1 MEVSALPDQN
11 RPWLN
16 HYSKAVPAHIDYPDL
31 TMPQHLEKV
40 AKEFPDRDAAVFA
53 GVRLNFQTLQAMVNK
68 CANALVDLGVK
79 KGDRVAIMAPNCPQ
93 YVLSFMAT
101 LKLGAV
107 VVQVNPMYV
116 ERELEHILN
125 DSGAEIIIAY
135 DAFYPLISKV
145 RSVTPLKKVILFMLG
160 QPSGTADENA
170 LKAEELLMQYPAE
183 FDQVPVNMDDDV
195 AVFQYTGGTTGVSKG
210 AMLTHRNITANALQ
224 VSSWFENLE
233 YGKEKVLCALP
244 FFHSYAMTTCM
255 NFSIINAATMIIMP
269 RFEIK
274 QCLELIKEHQPT
286 FFPGAPT
293 MYIAINNYPN
303 VQEYGI
309 NSIKGCISGSAP
321 LPLEVAEKFE
331 QLTGGNLVE
340 GYGLSETS
348 PVTHCNPIMGL
359 RKAGSIGIPLPDTEC
374 KIVDLETGERELPPG
389 EVGELCIK
397 GPQVMKGYWNMPE
410 ETAKTLRNGWVN
422 TGDIAKMDEDG
433 YFYIVDR
440 KKDMIIAGGFNI
452 YPREIEEVLFEHPK
466 VLEAVVAGVPDPYRG
481 ETVKAFVVLKQGE
494 QATEEEIIQYC
505 RDNLAKYK
513 VPRLVEFRTEL
524 PKTIVGKVLRRTLR
538 EEEIKKQ
545 QAKGE

>member
-1 MEVSALPDQN
+1 
-11 RPWLN
+11 
-16 HYSKAVPAHIDYPDL
+16 
-31 TMPQHLEKV
+31 
-40 AKEFPDRDAAVFA
+40 
-53 GVRLNFQTLQAMVNK
+53 
-68 CANALVDLGVK
+68 
-79 KGDRVAIMAPNCPQ
+79 
-93 YVLSFMAT
+93 
-101 LKLGAV
+101 
-107 VVQVNPMYV
+107 
-116 ERELEHILN
+116 
-125 DSGAEIIIAY
+125 
-135 DAFYPLISKV
+135 
-145 RSVTPLKKVILFMLG
+145 
-160 QPSGTADENA
+160 
-170 LKAEELLMQYPAE
+170 
-183 FDQVPVNMDDDV
+183 
-195 AVFQYTGGTTGVSKG
+195 
-210 AMLTHRNITANALQ
+210 
-224 VSSWFENLE
+224 
-233 YGKEKVLCALP
+233 
-244 FFHSYAMTTCM
+244 
-255 NFSIINAATMIIMP
+255 
-269 RFEIK
+269 
-274 QCLELIKEHQPT
+274 
-286 FFPGAPT
+286 
-293 MYIAINNYPN
+293 